1 MCIKYPLQQLQDDSG
16 WNIRRKSSLNQ
27 TARKNETPK
36 ITSTAMP
43 GRRIIP
49 HQLVPHPYLTNKNSN
64 NSIKINQELDLA
76 RIRKAVT
83 EISAVKEEH
92 FSEEKLKSEIK
103 IELVEK
109 PVKPVSA
116 GQVNPASGVDAFI
129 AIMVHASKCK

>member
-1 MCIKYPLQQLQDDSG
+1 MCVKYPLQQLQDESG

-49 HQLVPHPYLTNKNSN
+49 HPYLTNKNN
-64 NSIKINQELDLA
+64 NNIKINQELELA

-92 FSEEKLKSEIK
+92 FSEEKLKLDIK
-103 IELVEK
+103 IEHVEK
-109 PVKPVSA
+109 PVKPVS

-129 AIMVHASKCK
+129 AIMVHASK

>member
-1 MCIKYPLQQLQDDSG
+1 MCVKYPLQQLQDESG

-49 HQLVPHPYLTNKNSN
+49 HPYLTNKNN
-64 NSIKINQELDLA
+64 NNNIKLNQELDFA

-92 FSEEKLKSEIK
+92 FSEEKLNPEIK
-103 IELVEK
+103 IEHVEK
-109 PVKPVSA
+109 PVKPVS

>member
-1 MCIKYPLQQLQDDSG
+1 MCIRYPRQQLQDESG

-49 HQLVPHPYLTNKNSN
+49 HPYLTNKNN
-64 NSIKINQELDLA
+64 NSININQELDLA

-92 FSEEKLKSEIK
+92 FSEEKLNPEIK
-103 IELVEK
+103 IEHVEK
-109 PVKPVSA
+109 PVKPVS